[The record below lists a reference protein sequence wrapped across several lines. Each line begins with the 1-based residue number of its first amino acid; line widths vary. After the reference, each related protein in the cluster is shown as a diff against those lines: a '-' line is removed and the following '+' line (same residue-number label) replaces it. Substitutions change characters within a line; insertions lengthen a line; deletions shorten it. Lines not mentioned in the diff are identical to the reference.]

1 MSPLLSETRKT
12 DNKKAPLLST
22 SRGAF
27 LMFNLKKNFVTSGKL
42 TSSKCHLLNNLII
55 YLKPNN

>member
-27 LMFNLKKNFVTSGKL
+27 LMFNLKKISLQVENSRPPSVI
-42 TSSKCHLLNNLII
+42 C
-55 YLKPNN
+55 

>member
-1 MSPLLSETRKT
+1 MSPLLSEPRKT

-42 TSSKCHLLNNLII
+42 TSSKCHLLNNL
-55 YLKPNN
+55 LTF